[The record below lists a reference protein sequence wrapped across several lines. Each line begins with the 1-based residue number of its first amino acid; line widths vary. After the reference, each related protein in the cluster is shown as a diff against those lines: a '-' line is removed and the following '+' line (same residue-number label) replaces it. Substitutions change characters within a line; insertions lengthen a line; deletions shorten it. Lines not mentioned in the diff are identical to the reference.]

1 MNLAEPQ
8 EVLPFTIFG
17 SARYRSSNSEHH
29 RREPVT
35 AELWNT
41 AAWGTIGRRL
51 PHWGLGAWEC
61 QPLTDQRTNKKRFR
75 FLAVMRSLAAT
86 YWIRPKVT
94 ARSTSRHFLR

>member
-41 AAWGTIGRRL
+41 ADRGRMGRRF
-51 PHWGLGAWEC
+51 PNWGLGAWEW
-61 QPLTDQRTNKKRFR
+61 QALTDQRPKKNRVEIFPDIR
-75 FLAVMRSLAAT
+75 RRGAAS
-86 YWIRPKVT
+86 WIRQ
-94 ARSTSRHFLR
+94 TSRAIAK